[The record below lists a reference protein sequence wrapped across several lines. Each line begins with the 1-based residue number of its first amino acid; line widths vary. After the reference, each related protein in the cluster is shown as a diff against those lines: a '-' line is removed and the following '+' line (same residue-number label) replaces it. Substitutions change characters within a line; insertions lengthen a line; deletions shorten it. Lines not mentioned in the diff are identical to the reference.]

1 MNSLD
6 MFTDL
11 ASLIEFCIIT
21 LFPPPSF
28 TSFLYVHVS
37 LVLSCVLL
45 RLHDKDIM
53 KGLCEHIWVIE
64 NK

>member
-11 ASLIEFCIIT
+11 ASLTELSIIT
-21 LFPPPSF
+21 LFSSF

-37 LVLSCVLL
+37 LVLSCRLL
-45 RLHDKDIM
+45 GLHDKDIM
-53 KGLCEHIWVIE
+53 KRLCEQI
-64 NK
+64 